1 MWTAIDGRHIVNAL
15 HTYWWAL
22 VPCAALLGYVFR
34 GRREYWYA
42 NRGEA
47 LVRSALIKQLPAES
61 WHLLNNVTLQLTD
74 GTTQIDHVLVSRYGV
89 FVIET
94 KHYKGWVFGDE
105 KSKQWTQVIYR
116 QKHRF
121 QNPLHQNYKH
131 LKAVQALLDFLQP
144 EQIVGVVV
152 FTGDAEFKSHH
163 PAGVYSLEGLLTYL
177 KGHDQPQITL
187 NRMQF
192 CVGRLECTRLALTR
206 ETDLDHRANLEAR
219 HGTKS
224 R

>member
-1 MWTAIDGRHIVNAL
+1 MWTVFDGRHIMNAL

-22 VPCAALLGYVFR
+22 VPCAAMLGYLFR
-34 GRREYWYA
+34 GRRAHWYS
-42 NRGEA
+42 NQGED
-47 LVRSALIKQLPAES
+47 LVRKVLIEQLPSES
-61 WHLLNNVTLQLTD
+61 WHLLNNVTLQIAD

-94 KHYKGWVFGDE
+94 KHYKGWIFGDE
-105 KSKQWTQVIYR
+105 KSKQWTQVIYN

-131 LKAVQALLDFLQP
+131 LKAVQALLDFLAP

-152 FTGDAEFKSHH
+152 FTGEAEFKSNH
-163 PAGVYSLEGLLTYL
+163 PAGVYSLDSLVDYL
-177 KGHDQPQITL
+177 KGLDQQHL
-187 NRMQF
+187 SENRMQF
-192 CVGRLECTRLALTR
+192 CVGRLECNRLALTR
-206 ETDLDHRANLEAR
+206 ETDIEHRANLEMR
-219 HGTKS
+219 RSKKS